1 MFIAYNER
9 TGDVSPLA
17 TKSKAA
23 DSPKS
28 GGAEGVEGAIG
39 KSPRRLRRGE
49 IPAQQYRNRL
59 KRAGSAS
66 LRCRLVISR

>member
-39 KSPRRLRRGE
+39 SAEAKSLHNNTE
-49 IPAQQYRNRL
+49 I
-59 KRAGSAS
+59 G
-66 LRCRLVISR
+66 